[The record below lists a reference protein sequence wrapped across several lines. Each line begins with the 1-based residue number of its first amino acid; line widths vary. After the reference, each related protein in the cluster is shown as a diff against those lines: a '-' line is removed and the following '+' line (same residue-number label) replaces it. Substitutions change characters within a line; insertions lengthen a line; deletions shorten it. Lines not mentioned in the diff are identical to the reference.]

1 MATDVDVDVDVD
13 VGPDVDAFS
22 FCIVHTIDGNVV
34 RSTNN
39 EIVSNDAHVKHSG
52 KRFYA

>member
-1 MATDVDVDVDVD
+1 MDTDVDVDAGAYVDVE
-13 VGPDVDAFS
+13 G
-22 FCIVHTIDGNVV
+22 FCIVHSIDGNVV
-34 RSTNN
+34 RSTSN